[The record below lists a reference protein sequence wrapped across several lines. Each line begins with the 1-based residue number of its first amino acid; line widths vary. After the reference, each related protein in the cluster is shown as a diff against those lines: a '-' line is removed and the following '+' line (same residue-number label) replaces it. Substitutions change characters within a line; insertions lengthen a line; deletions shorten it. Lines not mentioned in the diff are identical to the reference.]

1 MSAGSEASARRAR
14 RNVVLTA
21 AIAGLG
27 GLLFGYDTGI
37 IASALLFI
45 KQDFDL
51 GSFAQ
56 GVVVAAVPI
65 GAIAGA
71 AIAGPAAD
79 TYGRRLMILLAA
91 GGLHRRRAGQRRGA
105 QGVEVLVI
113 ARIVIGVAIGLAS
126 AAAPVYISEVAPPES
141 RGRLVSFFQLA
152 VTIGIL
158 VAYLVGLAFDDSE
171 GWRWMLGLG
180 CVPALALGFG
190 MLRMPQSPRWLVMSG
205 DDFAA
210 RATLAKIRVDDPD
223 TIDRELEEIK
233 ESLDDKPG
241 AWSEL
246 LQPVVKA
253 ALFVG
258 IGLAILQQV
267 TGINTVIYYAPTIV
281 EFTGVNSSAGA
292 ILAAVGVG
300 VINVGFTILALR
312 LLDRAGRRTLLMV
325 GVSGMTISLFA
336 LGAAFIGGGGSTLA
350 SVVAIVSLMT
360 YVASFAISL
369 GPIFWLLNAEIY
381 PLGGAQ
387 QGGRPGDDGELD
399 LQLHRL
405 AHLPAADRSGRAQR
419 RLLDLRRHRHRH
431 PLVLL
436 EVRPRDQGQAPR
448 GHPGLLPGPGGATPQ
463 DRRRSYPP
471 RDADRRDH
479 RLAAADLLGRV
490 LPAEDGGGDRAALRD
505 RARARPPRAR
515 LRLGHLRRRRLDP
528 RRHGRDHHGAEGR
541 PRAGDDGPPQL
552 RRRDHRG
559 AGGDPGP
566 DRGGGDRE
574 RLRAARR
581 PAARAKRTSSS
592 PRAGSAAPPSWPPSS
607 PPAGTSRSAA
617 PASPRST
624 PRRPTSRPTSPT

>member
-1 MSAGSEASARRAR
+1 MSDGLEASRRRAR

-27 GLLFGYDTGI
+27 GLLFGYDTGV

-45 KQDFDL
+45 KGDFDL

-56 GVVVAAVPI
+56 GLVVAAVPI
-65 GAIAGA
+65 GAVAGA

-79 TYGRRLMILLAA
+79 RYGRRLMILLAA
-91 GGLHRRRAGQRRGA
+91 AVFIVGA
-105 QGVEVLVI
+105 LASAAAPGVEVLVA

-158 VAYLVGLAFDDSE
+158 VAYLVGLAFNGIE

-180 CVPALALGFG
+180 VVPALALAFG

-233 ESLDDKPG
+233 ESLDEKPG

-253 ALFVG
+253 ALVVG
-258 IGLAILQQV
+258 VGLAILQQV

-300 VINVGFTILALR
+300 VINVAMTVVALR
-312 LLDRAGRRTLLMV
+312 LLDRAGRRTLLMI
-325 GVSGMTISLFA
+325 GVSGMSLSLFA
-336 LGAAFIGGGGSTLA
+336 LGGAFVGGGGSTLA
-350 SVVAIVSLMT
+350 SVVAIASLML
-360 YVASFAISL
+360 YVASFAVSL

-381 PLGGAQ
+381 PLGV
-387 QGGRPGDDGELD
+387 RSK
-399 LQLHRL
+399 
-405 AHLPAADRSGRAQR
+405 AAGVGTMANWTFNFIVSLTFLLLIEALGRSGAFWLYGGIGVLTLIFCWTLVPETKGK
-419 RLLDLRRHRHRH
+419 RLEDI
-431 PLVLL
+431 
-436 EVRPRDQGQAPR
+436 QAIFQAR
-448 GHPGLLPGPGGATPQ
+448 V
-463 DRRRSYPP
+463 DRRK
-471 RDADRRDH
+471 A
-479 RLAAADLLGRV
+479 
-490 LPAEDGGGDRAALRD
+490 
-505 RARARPPRAR
+505 
-515 LRLGHLRRRRLDP
+515 
-528 RRHGRDHHGAEGR
+528 
-541 PRAGDDGPPQL
+541 
-552 RRRDHRG
+552 
-559 AGGDPGP
+559 
-566 DRGGGDRE
+566 
-574 RLRAARR
+574 
-581 PAARAKRTSSS
+581 
-592 PRAGSAAPPSWPPSS
+592 SA
-607 PPAGTSRSAA
+607 
-617 PASPRST
+617 
-624 PRRPTSRPTSPT
+624 